1 MAAISAVLAFAGT
14 GSRGSAAGRHEMPAV
29 AAKATAAIAVRRHRP
44 RRAASPLPARPRPVR
59 TVSRT
64 QASVVPVSATTKES
78 TGGPPIAAQPCVGS
92 PAWLIASL
100 PQGKPPQG
108 QRSLN
113 ASAATHQPATASGQ
127 QRRLSSSRWA
137 TANTAKMSAEAM
149 ASATQA
155 NQARLMTQASSGK
168 KNARPKTRPTAK
180 APRSERPDSATTSS
194 AGLTTAS
201 GQAPTGGNA
210 AASSRPPASAASSA
224 QRSRNSGRGVARRAS
239 AVPSGAATLVS
250 VPPGSASGCP
260 VITYAG

>member
-1 MAAISAVLAFAGT
+1 MAATSAVLAFAGT
-14 GSRGSAAGRHEMPAV
+14 GSSGSAAGRHETPAV
-29 AAKATAAIAVRRHRP
+29 AAKATAAIAVRRHRAGG
-44 RRAASPLPARPRPVR
+44 RRARARSVSGC
-59 TVSRT
+59 SRT
-64 QASVVPVSATTKES
+64 QASVAPVSATTKES

-100 PQGKPPQG
+100 PHGKPPHG

-113 ASAATHQPATASGQ
+113 ASAATHQPATASGH

-168 KNARPKTRPTAK
+168 KNARPKARPTVN
-180 APRSERPDSATTSS
+180 APRSERPYSATTSS

-201 GQAPTGGNA
+201 GQTPTGGERGGEQQA
-210 AASSRPPASAASSA
+210 AGQRGGQRPA
-224 QRSRNSGRGVARRAS
+224 QPQQRRHGHR
-239 AVPSGAATLVS
+239 PR
-250 VPPGSASGCP
+250 
-260 VITYAG
+260 